1 MHGNPNP
8 ITAPGGRPPTDLTRR
23 PARDCATY
31 YGESG
36 PINLPGPP
44 ATDQRRRRRPHQ
56 ERRQARPVAGDQ
68 PDAWPRVTRP
78 CRWLAL
84 TFQDVG
90 DAQDLAQSMTVF
102 DRLARAGLS
111 LERIEWW
118 LASGGVRVDGET
130 VSDPHAPAD
139 PPVRLLLQS

>member
-1 MHGNPNP
+1 
-8 ITAPGGRPPTDLTRR
+8 
-23 PARDCATY
+23 
-31 YGESG
+31 
-36 PINLPGPP
+36 
-44 ATDQRRRRRPHQ
+44 
-56 ERRQARPVAGDQ
+56 
-68 PDAWPRVTRP
+68 
-78 CRWLAL
+78 
-84 TFQDVG
+84 
-90 DAQDLAQSMTVF
+90 MTVF